1 MNYTIKPL
9 QGFSGKIGELLFQ
22 LDHTRSLTKAEVAG
36 LGEIELDYME
46 EAASNSIGALLYHMA
61 AIEKVH
67 QVIAFEKRDLTEKE
81 LADWS
86 AALELG
92 ERGQKE
98 IHGKPLD
105 FYLHLLDD
113 TRKETLRLFKE
124 KEDLWL
130 YEEGVWPN
138 GVSFNQYYLWFH
150 VMEDEIS
157 HRGQIRLIK
166 RKLKVE
172 KIADA

>member
-9 QGFSGKIGELLFQ
+9 QGFSEKIGELLFQ
-22 LDHTRSLTKAEVAG
+22 LDHTRTVTKTEVAG
-36 LGEIELDYME
+36 LRESELDYVE
-46 EAASNSIGALLYHMA
+46 DGTSNSIGALLYHMA

-67 QVIAFEKRDLTEKE
+67 QVIAFEKRDLTEEE

-92 ERGQKE
+92 KRGQKE
-98 IHGKPLD
+98 IHGKSVD
-105 FYLHLLDD
+105 FYLQLLDD

-124 KEDLWL
+124 KEDHWL
-130 YEEGVWPN
+130 YKEGVWPN
-138 GVSFNQYYLWFH
+138 DVSFNNYYLWFH

-157 HRGQIRLIK
+157 HRGQIRLLK
-166 RKLKVE
+166 RKLKAE
-172 KIADA
+172 KTVDA